1 MSDKVIQTEA
11 EYIAEH
17 RAEPHKYWR
26 GSGGFLKSMKLG
38 EQDHR
43 IRESYLKRIKKLI
56 KQGVAM
62 PGEILAQ
69 RPEYQKAKD
78 DYERYL
84 KARHTSHANES
95 VGVVDF
101 RELLGYKLK
110 RQDGKRLTE
119 PHLWDIENGV
129 AGTERVIP
137 GIRDAMRQG
146 NLTLIHTNGRHPFF
160 SQAGGTYSPGER
172 SVNVGIKIGGIP
184 VRALAH
190 ELGHWLDYEGH
201 GTKEGEIAVFGCG
214 RRGKHVR
221 TRCYT
226 ERTEGGA
233 ELVRRAFNDMN
244 ASVREH
250 HAMMRKLFPLVGEES
265 DLTLEEQV
273 TKVRVGR
280 YWKRPTEVFARLTEQ
295 YVATKLDRDSAAA
308 ELPLYYHKHS
318 FYWDAK
324 RFDALMPLVEARI
337 DEAVEYIGE
346 TANRREYRVNS
357 TR

>member
-1 MSDKVIQTEA
+1 MSDKIIQTEA
-11 EYIAEH
+11 EYVGQH
-17 RAEPHKYWR
+17 RAEPSKYWR
-26 GSGGFLKSMKLG
+26 GSRDFLESMKRG

-43 IRESYLKRIKKLI
+43 IREAYLKRIKKLI
-56 KQGVAM
+56 KQGVTI
-62 PGEILAQ
+62 PVDVLAQ

-78 DYERYL
+78 DYARYL
-84 KARHTSHANES
+84 KARHTSHSNES

-129 AGTERVIP
+129 AGMEQVIS
-137 GIRDAMRQG
+137 GIRDAMRLG
-146 NLTLIHTNGRHPFF
+146 NLTLVHTNGRHPFL
-160 SQAGGTYSPGER
+160 SQFGGTYMPSER
-172 SVNVGIKIGGIP
+172 SINVGIKIEGIP

-201 GTKEGEIAVFGCG
+201 GTQEGEIAVFGCG
-214 RRGKHVR
+214 WRGKYVR

-226 ERTEGGA
+226 ERREDGA
-233 ELVRRAFNDMN
+233 ELVRRALNDMN
-244 ASVREH
+244 ASVKEH
-250 HAMMRKLFPLVGEES
+250 YAMIRRLFPPAGEKSE
-265 DLTLEEQV
+265 LTPEEQV

-280 YWKRPTEVFARLTEQ
+280 YWKRPTEVFARLSEQ

-308 ELPLYYHKHS
+308 APPAYYQKHS

-324 RFDALMPLVEARI
+324 RFEALMPFVEQRI
-337 DEAVEYIGE
+337 NEAVRYIRSCNWSE
-346 TANRREYRVNS
+346 R
-357 TR
+357 

>member
-1 MSDKVIQTEA
+1 MSDKITQTEA
-11 EYIAEH
+11 EYIAQH
-17 RAEPHKYWR
+17 RANPEKYWR
-26 GSGGFLKSMKLG
+26 ESSDFFESMKRG

-43 IRESYLKRIKKLI
+43 IREAYRKWIKKLI

-62 PGEILAQ
+62 PDEVLGQ

-101 RELLGYKLK
+101 RELFGYKLK

-129 AGTERVIP
+129 VGMERVIP

-146 NLTLIHTNGRHPFF
+146 NMTLVPTNGRHPFL
-160 SQAGGTYSPGER
+160 SQFGGTYMPSER
-172 SVNVGIKIGGIP
+172 TINVGIKIDGIP

-201 GTKEGEIAVFGCG
+201 STEEGKIAVFGCG
-214 RRGKHVR
+214 WQGKYVR

-233 ELVRRAFNDMN
+233 ELVRHALNDMN
-244 ASVREH
+244 SSVEEH
-250 HAMMRKLFPLVGEES
+250 YAMMWRLFPHAGEMS
-265 DLTLEEQV
+265 DLTREEQV

-308 ELPLYYHKHS
+308 ESPLYYQKHS

-324 RFDALMPLVEARI
+324 RFEVLMPLVERRVN
-337 DEAVEYIGE
+337 EAVKYIADLRPE
-346 TANRREYRVNS
+346 
-357 TR
+357 